1 MIWFVLWVCLAI
13 YAVAGFVILIA
24 AGLRRAWGLLPDSP
38 EVVAR
43 QMRMRHDRELVRL
56 ERCLGWH
63 QPTPAYPAP
72 GIKRFVD
79 ELSVSFRRN
88 CVPVSNQWHIASDS
102 SYSQF
107 CYRAYCTTPIKLA
120 ALVFLMP
127 GRLSLSGGPEGVD
140 KQGHGR

>member
-88 CVPVSNQWHIASDS
+88 CVPVSNQWHKRQTAV
-102 SYSQF
+102 
-107 CYRAYCTTPIKLA
+107 TPNSAIEPIGL
-120 ALVFLMP
+120 P
-127 GRLSLSGGPEGVD
+127 RLNSPPWCS
-140 KQGHGR
+140 